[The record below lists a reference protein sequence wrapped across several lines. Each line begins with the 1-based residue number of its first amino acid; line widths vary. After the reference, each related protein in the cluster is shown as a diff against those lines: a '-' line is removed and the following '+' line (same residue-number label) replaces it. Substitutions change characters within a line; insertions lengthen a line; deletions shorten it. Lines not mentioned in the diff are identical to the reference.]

1 MLRKIAGFICGAFLL
16 CGYVSTSIATAEQA
30 PLKFATSGYQPYAW
44 QEDGEDKGI
53 YFEILQEA
61 LTKRMG
67 IAFTVE
73 TLPWKRCQE
82 YVRSGE
88 VDAIATIS
96 TPERL
101 DYSEA
106 SKELLS
112 RPSAV
117 LFTRANHPK
126 LEEIKKIQT
135 FEDLKA
141 WRALDYLGDSWGESN
156 LDKRGITV
164 DWAPEISMVF
174 KKLDAGRGDVFI
186 ALREPTLLQI
196 QEAGLQN
203 KIIDLPIVFDHSEM
217 RLLISKKSAYLSI
230 LPKFDEVMRQMREDG
245 TLQMLYERYDMKE

>member
-16 CGYVSTSIATAEQA
+16 CGYINTPIATAEQA
-30 PLKFATSGYQPYAW
+30 PLKFVTSGYKPYAW

-53 YFEILQEA
+53 YFEILREA

-82 YVRSGE
+82 YVKSGE
-88 VDAIATIS
+88 VDAIATVS

-106 SKELLS
+106 SEEPLS
-112 RPSAV
+112 RPSVV
-117 LFTRANHPK
+117 LFTRVDHPK

-141 WRALDYLGDSWGESN
+141 WRVLDYLGDSWGENN
-156 LDKRGITV
+156 LEKRGISV
-164 DWAPEISMVF
+164 DWTPQISMVF
-174 KKLDAGRGDVFI
+174 KKLEADRGDIFI
-186 ALREPTLLQI
+186 GLREPMLLQI
-196 QEAGLQN
+196 KETGLQN
-203 KIIDLPIVFDHSEM
+203 MIIDLPIVFDHSEM

-245 TLQMLYERYDMKE
+245 TLQTLFERYDMKE